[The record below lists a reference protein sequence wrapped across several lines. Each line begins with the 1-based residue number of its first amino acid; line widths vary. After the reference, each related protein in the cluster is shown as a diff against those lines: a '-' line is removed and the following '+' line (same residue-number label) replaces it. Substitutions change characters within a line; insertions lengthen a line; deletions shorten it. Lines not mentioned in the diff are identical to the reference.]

1 MLQRNKNTLRTGDRP
16 PRFAR
21 AQTWI
26 YGITTHQAF
35 LYAIRRSFGR
45 AWPWAVCFPLCCC
58 LAACRK
64 ETLDLRVF
72 QAQSIPVSQD
82 VMAIWFADSARGL
95 AAGGRVWESG
105 FILSTEDGGLRWRTD
120 TLLPNRVEAL
130 VGSDGEMVYAC
141 GMDGRALAR
150 LPGRKAWE
158 IFRTDYRWMRG
169 AAFVGAQRGLIVAG
183 EGYRAGQAFVFGPD
197 VFWRL
202 DTVQDFPNEL
212 AAVCFSDSLTAHA
225 VGIGWVMR
233 SEDAG
238 RHWER
243 LDVTGDFFRDV
254 QFTSPDTG
262 YICGSNGALLKTTDG
277 GRHWDFL
284 RKPGVGLGQP
294 AFHALFFTD
303 NNRGYAVGDRGLFW
317 KTENGGADWQV
328 VRDIPDHIDF
338 TDIHAFDGKGWLSA
352 REGQIYY
359 FEE

>member
-26 YGITTHQAF
+26 YGITRHQAF

-64 ETLDLRVF
+64 DTLDLRVF

-105 FILSTEDGGLRWRTD
+105 FILSTEDGGLHWRTD

-130 VGSDGEMVYAC
+130 VGSDGGMAYAC